1 MKNRPRR
8 SLLYMPGSNSKA
20 LEKARSLAADG
31 LIFDLEDAV
40 VPSSKELARRQI
52 AAAMT
57 QGGYGGRE
65 IIIRVN
71 GLDTE
76 WWRQDVAAMAALPV
90 AGILFPKISSPEQVH
105 AAVAALDKAG
115 APSGLPVWIMAETAA
130 CILRVDA
137 IAGSHPRLAGIMMGT
152 ADLAKELHARHASD
166 RAAMITYLHLCVLAG
181 RAHGL
186 TVIDGVHF
194 DLEDEAGFKAV
205 CAQGR
210 EMGFDGKTLIH
221 PKQIDIANR
230 VFAPNE
236 AEVRQAQTLVA
247 AWERAQSEGKGVT
260 VVDGR
265 LVEKLHVEDARRT
278 LALDAAIKAM
288 AAG

>member
-1 MKNRPRR
+1 MNNRPRR
-8 SLLYMPGSNSKA
+8 SLLYMPGSNIRA
-20 LEKARSLAADG
+20 LEKARTLPADG
-31 LIFDLEDAV
+31 FIFDLEDAV
-40 VPSSKELARRQI
+40 APSAKELARTQI
-52 AAAMT
+52 AAAVR

-76 WWRQDVAAMAALPV
+76 WWRQDVAAMAGLPV
-90 AGILFPKISSPEQVH
+90 DGILFPKINSPEQIH
-105 AAVAALDKAG
+105 AAAAALDRAG
-115 APSGLPVWIMAETAA
+115 APSKLPVWMMAETPA
-130 CILRVDA
+130 CILRIDA

-152 ADLAKELHARHASD
+152 ADLAKELHANHTSD
-166 RAAMITYLHLCVLAG
+166 RTAMITYLHLCVLAG

-186 TVIDGVHF
+186 HMIDGVHF

-205 CAQGR
+205 CEQGR

-236 AEVRQAQTLVA
+236 AEVRHAQTIVT
-247 AWERAQSEGKGVT
+247 AWERVESEGKGVT
-260 VVDGR
+260 VVNGR
-265 LVEKLHVEDARRT
+265 LVEKLHVEEARRT
-278 LALDAAIKAM
+278 LALDATIKEM
-288 AAG
+288 AAT